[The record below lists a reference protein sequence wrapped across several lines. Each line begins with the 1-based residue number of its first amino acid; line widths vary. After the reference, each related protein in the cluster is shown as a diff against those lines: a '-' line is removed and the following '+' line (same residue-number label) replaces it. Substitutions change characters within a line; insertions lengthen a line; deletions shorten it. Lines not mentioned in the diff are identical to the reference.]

1 MKKAACL
8 TLCLIAPSPTLAQET
23 VAFVTPSGNIQ
34 CVMSAGAYRSVTC
47 ELRSLTPSFLDRP
60 ADCDL
65 DYGASFR
72 IGEVALTGEVLCA
85 GDTIFGTPNTQV
97 LPYGYSLSHVGVTCQ
112 SEMTGLTCLNAG
124 GHGFFVSKARQQLF

>member
-8 TLCLIAPSPTLAQET
+8 TLCLVAPSASPAQES

-34 CVMSAGAYRSVTC
+34 CVMSAGEYRSVTC
-47 ELRSLTPSFLDRP
+47 ELRSLTPSYTDRP

-72 IGEVALTGEVLCA
+72 IGEEALSGEVLCA
-85 GDTIFGTPNTQV
+85 GDTIFGAPNSQI
-97 LPYGYSLSHVGVTCQ
+97 LPYGYSLTHVGVTCQ
-112 SEMTGLTCLNAG
+112 SEMTGLTCKNAG